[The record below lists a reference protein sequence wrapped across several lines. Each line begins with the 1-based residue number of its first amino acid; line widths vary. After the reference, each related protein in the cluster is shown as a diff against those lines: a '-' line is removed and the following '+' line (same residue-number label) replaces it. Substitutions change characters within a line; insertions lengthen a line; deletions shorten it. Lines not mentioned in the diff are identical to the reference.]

1 MKKLGKFL
9 LGATVVA
16 ALAGGAYYAYK
27 KIKELKETELD
38 DLDLEDD
45 FFEDDVDCE
54 TSKSTDERDYINI
67 SIEKSDAE
75 NVEDKTKESK
85 ETTKEPT
92 SVDSK
97 NI

>member
-27 KIKELKETELD
+27 KIKGLKEKELD
-38 DLDLEDD
+38 DLDLEED
-45 FFEDDVDCE
+45 FFETDTECE

-67 SIEKSDAE
+67 SIEKPDVD
-75 NVEDKTKESK
+75 VEDKTEEPKK
-85 ETTKEPT
+85 ITKEPT
-92 SVDSK
+92 SVDTK
-97 NI
+97 TI